1 MRIFLA
7 PLSWLYAL
15 IIAIRHML
23 YDHHI
28 LPSHEVTVPTICV
41 GNLVLG
47 GTGKTPHVEY
57 LIKLLTQNGFKLA
70 VLMRGYKRK
79 TTGFIIAD
87 EKQSAKTIGDEAMQ
101 LYAKFPNTTIA
112 VCENRV
118 KGITLLQKH
127 LDKLDVVLLDDA
139 FQHRALRCGLKILL
153 TTYDNLYKDDHMLP
167 YGSLRDLPDRAQKAD
182 VILVT
187 KCPAN
192 MQPIDM
198 RVVDNKLALP
208 VFQQLHFTA
217 IQYSD
222 INYQG
227 IPLLVCGIAQPRYV
241 IEYVKT
247 KYPQALVMTFP
258 DHYPYKDSDVNNIV
272 KQAAKVDFVITTEKD
287 MQRLNTTD
295 LSNKLQAINMP
306 LCVLPVSVKFK
317 TDAAVFDKKVI
328 TYIREN
334 NRKK

>member
-1 MRIFLA
+1 
-7 PLSWLYAL
+7 
-15 IIAIRHML
+15 
-23 YDHHI
+23 
-28 LPSHEVTVPTICV
+28 
-41 GNLVLG
+41 
-47 GTGKTPHVEY
+47 
-57 LIKLLTQNGFKLA
+57 
-70 VLMRGYKRK
+70 
-79 TTGFIIAD
+79 
-87 EKQSAKTIGDEAMQ
+87 
-101 LYAKFPNTTIA
+101 
-112 VCENRV
+112 
-118 KGITLLQKH
+118 
-127 LDKLDVVLLDDA
+127 
-139 FQHRALRCGLKILL
+139 
-153 TTYDNLYKDDHMLP
+153 MLP

-272 KQAAKVDFVITTEKD
+272 KQAAKADFVITTEKD